1 MTLTR
6 QNLVLGLSGLCALL
20 AATLL
25 YLIVAPLPDLEIP
38 QVPLEQQRAA
48 QRQTMPIATP
58 PPQAFADI
66 NARPMFSPDRKAIAE
81 PGASNSS
88 GNPPSIAFVGVIMD
102 PRDRMALIRTSASPL
117 AGAFRLGADIS
128 GWRLTE
134 IAADHIVL
142 SQGGSQDTI
151 RLEDNHAPKPATPA
165 PPPMTAQ

>member
-6 QNLVLGLSGLCALL
+6 QNLVLGLSALCALL

-48 QRQTMPIATP
+48 ARQTASIATP
-58 PPQAFADI
+58 PPEAFADI

-81 PGASNSS
+81 PGASMTS
-88 GNPPSIAFVGVIMD
+88 GSPPNIALVGVIMD
-102 PRDRMALIRTSASPL
+102 PKDRMALIRTGASPL

-142 SQGGSQDTI
+142 SKGGTRDEL
-151 RLEDNHAPKPATPA
+151 RLEDNHAPKTAPVA

>member
-6 QNLVLGLSGLCALL
+6 NNLLVGEGALCALL

-48 QRQTMPIATP
+48 TRQAASIATP
-58 PPQAFADI
+58 PPEAFADI
-66 NARPMFSPDRKAIAE
+66 NARPMFSPDRKAIVE
-81 PGASNSS
+81 PGTSTVS
-88 GNPPSIAFVGVIMD
+88 GSPPNIALVGVIMD
-102 PRDRMALIRTSASPL
+102 PKDRMALIRTGASPL

-142 SQGGSQDTI
+142 SKGGTRDEL
-151 RLEDNHAPKPATPA
+151 RLEDNHAPKTAPVA

>member
-1 MTLTR
+1 MTLRR
-6 QNLVLGLSGLCALL
+6 QNLVLGLSALCALL
-20 AATLL
+20 AALL
-25 YLIVAPLPDLEIP
+25 VYLIAAPLPDLEIP

-48 QRQTMPIATP
+48 ARQTASMATP

-81 PGASNSS
+81 PGASMTS
-88 GNPPSIAFVGVIMD
+88 GSPPNIALVGVIMD
-102 PRDRMALIRTSASPL
+102 PKDRMALIRTGASPL

-142 SQGGSQDTI
+142 SQGASRDEL
-151 RLEDNHAPKPATPA
+151 RLEDNHAPKTAPVA

>member
-25 YLIVAPLPDLEIP
+25 YLVAAPLPDLEIP
-38 QVPLEQQRAA
+38 QVPLERQRAA
-48 QRQTMPIATP
+48 LRQTMPIATP
-58 PPQAFADI
+58 PPEAFADI

-81 PGASNSS
+81 PGTSAVS
-88 GNPPSIAFVGVIMD
+88 GSPPNIALVGVIMD
-102 PRDRMALIRTSASPL
+102 PKDRMALIRTGASPL

-134 IAADHIVL
+134 ITADHVVL
-142 SQGGSQDTI
+142 AQGGLRDEL
-151 RLEDNHAPKPATPA
+151 RLQDNHAPKTAPVA